1 MDIQTGAVIEIDR
14 DREAVWKMATGV
26 DALPDIIRAL
36 GPIPGIR
43 KAYVI
48 GGGETRLGA
57 VRRLVMTDGTPL
69 DEEIT
74 TFEAPRKLAYTLKG
88 FRGPLA
94 AITER
99 CEGQWVFS
107 PLGNGTRVSWTFTA
121 HLRSPVLAPAGLLV
135 LKVFMKRA
143 MESSLSALKIRA
155 Q

>member
-1 MDIQTGAVIEIDR
+1 EIER
-14 DREAVWKMATGV
+14 DRETVWKLATGV
-26 DALPDIIRAL
+26 DVLPDIILAT
-36 GPIPGIR
+36 GPIPGVR
-43 KAYVI
+43 KAYVV

-74 TFEAPRKLAYTLKG
+74 AFEAPRKMAYTLKG

-107 PLGNGTRVSWTFTA
+107 PLGSGTRVSWTFTA
-121 HLRSPVLAPAGLLV
+121 HLRSPLVAPAAALV

-143 MESSLSALKIRA
+143 MESSLAALRSRA
-155 Q
+155 QLHT